1 MECLRNVPPPCRGGF
16 RFGGHELRTP
26 TGLVGCLLFTRL
38 AGCRLPSPKI
48 LKGRWERR
56 HDRLEPGRELVMRP
70 ADAVYGLLFELVA
83 FPFERLADQECRR
96 RSDCGAAAGFGQAGA
111 LGAQLSQDR

>member
-1 MECLRNVPPPCRGGF
+1 MRRPLAGAVSVSGRPDVGA
-16 RFGGHELRTP
+16 P
-26 TGLVGCLLFTRL
+26 TLVSVGCLLFTRF
-38 AGCRLPSPKI
+38 AGCRLPAPKI

-56 HDRLEPGRELVMRP
+56 HGGFEPGRKLVMRP
-70 ADAVYGLLFELVA
+70 ADAVHSLLFELVA

-111 LGAQLSQDR
+111 LGAQLD